1 MEELMI
7 RLLLVNEFRLM
18 CNVLA
23 SVLEDESDIEI
34 VGITTNVKD
43 ALAQAPQSDVLLV
56 STRLPDNGALRL
68 TRAVNE
74 AELPGRVLILG
85 LAETE
90 AEVIKY
96 VEAGAAGYVLQ
107 DDSVDE
113 LLRNIRAAY
122 NGEALVSPEIAGAL
136 MARVSELAQLF
147 TMADGTVAEV
157 VDFTPREREILQL
170 LAENMTNQEIAD
182 FLVIEVG
189 TVKNHVHN
197 ILEKLGVSSRH
208 EAAAYWA
215 LVNHH

>member
-1 MEELMI
+1 MI

-34 VGITTNVKD
+34 VGITTNVVD

-56 STRLPDNGALRL
+56 STRLPDNSALKL

-74 AELPGRVLILG
+74 AELPARVLILG

-170 LAENMTNQEIAD
+170 LAEDMTNQEIAD

>member
-1 MEELMI
+1 MI

-23 SVLEDESDIEI
+23 SVLGDESDIEI
-34 VGITTNVKD
+34 VGITTNVED
-43 ALAQAPQSDVLLV
+43 ALAQASKSDVLLV
-56 STRLPDNGALRL
+56 STRLPNNGALRL
-68 TRAVNE
+68 THALNE
-74 AELPGRVLILG
+74 AEMPVRVLILG
-85 LAETE
+85 LTDTE

-113 LLRNIRAAY
+113 LLRNVRAAY
-122 NGEALVSPEIAGAL
+122 QGEALVSPGIAGAL

-147 TMADGTVAEV
+147 ATIDGTVADV

-170 LAENMTNQEIAD
+170 LAEDMTNQEIAD

-197 ILEKLGVSSRH
+197 ILDKLGVSSRH

-215 LVNHH
+215 LMNHA

>member
-1 MEELMI
+1 MI

-18 CNVLA
+18 CSVLA

-34 VGITTNVKD
+34 VGVTTNVED
-43 ALAQAPQSDVLLV
+43 ALAQASESDVMLV
-56 STRLPDNGALRL
+56 STRLPNNGALRL

-74 AELPGRVLILG
+74 AELPVRVLILG
-85 LAETE
+85 LADTE
-90 AEVIKY
+90 AEVIEF
-96 VEAGAAGYVLQ
+96 VEAGASGYVLQ
-107 DDSVDE
+107 DDSVDK
-113 LLRNIRAAY
+113 LLSNIRAAY
-122 NGEALVSPEIAGAL
+122 NGEALVSPGIAGAL

-147 TMADGTVAEV
+147 ATVDGTVAEM
-157 VDFTPREREILQL
+157 VDFTPREREIMQL
-170 LAENMTNQEIAD
+170 LAEDMTNQEIAD

-215 LVNHH
+215 LMRQR

>member
-1 MEELMI
+1 MI

-34 VGITTNVKD
+34 VGITTNVED
-43 ALAQAPQSDVLLV
+43 ALSQASESDVMLV
-56 STRLPDNGALRL
+56 STRLPNNGALRL

-74 AELPGRVLILG
+74 AELPVRVLILG
-85 LAETE
+85 LADTE
-90 AEVIKY
+90 AEVIEF
-96 VEAGAAGYVLQ
+96 VEAGASGYVLQ
-107 DDSVDE
+107 DDSVDN
-113 LLRNIRAAY
+113 LLSNIRAAY
-122 NGEALVSPEIAGAL
+122 NGEALVSPGIAGAL

-147 TMADGTVAEV
+147 ATVDGTVAEV
-157 VDFTPREREILQL
+157 VDFTPREREIMQL
-170 LAENMTNQEIAD
+170 LAEDMTNQEIAD

-215 LVNHH
+215 LMSQR

>member
-1 MEELMI
+1 MI
-7 RLLLVNEFRLM
+7 RLLLVNEFHLM

-23 SVLEDESDIEI
+23 SVLEDESDIDV
-34 VGITTNVKD
+34 VGVATNVED
-43 ALAQAPQSDVLLV
+43 ALAQASESDVMLV

-68 TRAVNE
+68 TRAVTE
-74 AELPGRVLILG
+74 AELPVRVLILG
-85 LAETE
+85 LANTE
-90 AEVIKY
+90 AEVIGF
-96 VEAGAAGYVLQ
+96 VEAGASGYVLQ

-113 LLRNIRAAY
+113 LLNNIRATY
-122 NGEALVSPEIAGAL
+122 NGEALVSPGIAGAL

-147 TMADGTVAEV
+147 ATVDGTVAEM
-157 VDFTPREREILQL
+157 VDFTPREREIMQL
-170 LAENMTNQEIAD
+170 LAEDMTNQDIAD

-215 LVNHH
+215 LMSQH

>member
-1 MEELMI
+1 MI

-34 VGITTNVKD
+34 VGVTTNVED
-43 ALAQAPQSDVLLV
+43 ALAQASESDVMLV
-56 STRLPDNGALRL
+56 STRLPNNGALRL

-74 AELPGRVLILG
+74 AELPVRVLILG
-85 LAETE
+85 LADTE
-90 AEVIKY
+90 AEVIEF
-96 VEAGAAGYVLQ
+96 VEAGASGYVLQ
-107 DDSVDE
+107 DDSVDK
-113 LLRNIRAAY
+113 LLSNIRAAY
-122 NGEALVSPEIAGAL
+122 NGEALVSPGIAGAL

-147 TMADGTVAEV
+147 ATVDGTVAEM
-157 VDFTPREREILQL
+157 VDFTPREREIMQL
-170 LAENMTNQEIAD
+170 LAEDMTNQEIAD

-197 ILEKLGVSSRH
+197 ILDKLGVSSRH

-215 LVNHH
+215 LMRQR

>member
-23 SVLEDESDIEI
+23 SVLGDESDIEI
-34 VGITTNVKD
+34 VGITTNVED
-43 ALAQAPQSDVLLV
+43 ALAQASKSDVLLV
-56 STRLPDNGALRL
+56 STRLPNNGALRL
-68 TRAVNE
+68 THALNE
-74 AELPGRVLILG
+74 AEMPVRVLILG
-85 LAETE
+85 LTDTE

-113 LLRNIRAAY
+113 LLRNVRAAY
-122 NGEALVSPEIAGAL
+122 QGEALVSPGIAGAL

-147 TMADGTVAEV
+147 ATIDGTVADV

-170 LAENMTNQEIAD
+170 LAEDMTNQEIAD

-197 ILEKLGVSSRH
+197 ILDKLGVSSRH

-215 LVNHH
+215 LMNHA